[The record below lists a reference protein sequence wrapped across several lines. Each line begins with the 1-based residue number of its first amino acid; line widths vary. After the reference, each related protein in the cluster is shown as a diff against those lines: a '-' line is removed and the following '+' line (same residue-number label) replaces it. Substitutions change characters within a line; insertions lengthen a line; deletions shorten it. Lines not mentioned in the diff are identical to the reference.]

1 MPLLFI
7 RSLRLVPKGCPLSG
21 KMCSIYSRTHYRVI
35 LVATMKLYLDCYPC
49 ILNQTLAAC
58 RALNIPEETQKDIFF
73 SALEILS
80 SADPE
85 KPPVELTADVHAA
98 IKRETGIE
106 DLYKNQKDL
115 STATALSLYGQA
127 KEIINQSQDPFETA
141 VRLSIA
147 GNIID
152 FGISRTFDLPSEIK
166 RVLKQPFAINDMN
179 ELRAE
184 VDKADDIL
192 YLADNAGETVFDKL
206 LIETIGKE
214 VTYAVK
220 SFPILNDALV
230 EDAEKAGI
238 GEVAKIVTSGVDSPG
253 TLLSRAS
260 DSFLDIYHHAGLI
273 ISKGQGN
280 FEALSN
286 REENIF
292 FILQAKCETLTRTI
306 GAPVGGLIVKSA
318 RK

>member
-1 MPLLFI
+1 ME
-7 RSLRLVPKGCPLSG
+7 
-21 KMCSIYSRTHYRVI
+21 
-35 LVATMKLYLDCYPC
+35 LYLDCYPC
-49 ILNQTLAAC
+49 VLYQTMAAC

-80 SADPE
+80 NADPE

-106 DLYKNQKDL
+106 DLYKSQKDL
-115 STATALSLYGQA
+115 STAAALSLYGQA
-127 KEIINQSQDPFETA
+127 KEIINQSRDPFESA

-147 GNIID
+147 GNVID

-166 RVLKQPFAINDMN
+166 RVLKQPFAINDMD

-184 VDKADDIL
+184 LDKAGDIL

-253 TLLSRAS
+253 TLLSRAN
-260 DSFLDIYHHAGLI
+260 DSFLDIYHHADLI